1 MRSKL
6 KMRFAIVILLGC
18 LGVGIFAIGKLTS
31 LALQTVGLVIVAI
44 ALIINLTIRCPNCGK
59 HLTLSK
65 YACSIPHY
73 CPDCGTAITDERTVE

>member
-1 MRSKL
+1 MPPVT
-6 KMRFAIVILLGC
+6 RFDTERFSRGVVPLPYENIAI
-18 LGVGIFAIGKLTS
+18 AQS
-31 LALQTVGLVIVAI
+31 IVAI